1 VLLAEVSMEA
11 RLLPGQLWRESEF
24 VYDRVAKR
32 WLTGTCGPNALAMAE
47 SWAGQSYS
55 STLDTYYRL
64 RLAGRCAPNGAA
76 TLSALA
82 LDTADAGYRI
92 DMLPYREPIP
102 QMEWRAFC
110 TRHAGKQAI
119 VLEVAR
125 GQSLVDSISGRGEN
139 ARNLRY
145 HFIVIMGWH
154 PGGHC
159 ARMNHE
165 LPPGWWCS
173 DGDNFAKG
181 SVLQFYP
188 DSVLLAASP
197 CAALAVYAQVTGTG
211 LFLPAQLR

>member
-1 VLLAEVSMEA
+1 MEA
-11 RLLPGQLWRESEF
+11 RHLPGQLWRESEF

-47 SWAGQSYS
+47 SWASQSYS

-64 RLAGRCAPNGAA
+64 RQAERCAPNGAA

-82 LDTADAGYRI
+82 QDTADAGYRI
-92 DMLPYREPIP
+92 DLLPYREPMP
-102 QMEWRAFC
+102 EMEWRAFC
-110 TRHAGKQAI
+110 ERHAGKQAI

-125 GQSLVDSISGRGEN
+125 GQLLVDSISGQGEN

-145 HFIVIMGWH
+145 HFIVLMGWH

-173 DGDNFAKG
+173 DGDNFARG

-188 DSVLLAASP
+188 DSMLLAAGP
-197 CAALAVYAQVTGTG
+197 CAALAVYAQVTGAG
-211 LFLPAQLR
+211 LFLPARLR

>member
-1 VLLAEVSMEA
+1 MEA
-11 RLLPGQLWRESEF
+11 RLLPGQIWRESEF

-32 WLTGTCGPNALAMAE
+32 WLTGACGPNALAMAE
-47 SWAGQSYS
+47 SWASQSYS

-64 RLAGRCAPNGAA
+64 RLADRCAPNGAA
-76 TLSALA
+76 TLSALTQ
-82 LDTADAGYRI
+82 DTADAGYTI
-92 DMLPYREPIP
+92 DLLPYQEPMP
-102 QMEWRAFC
+102 EMEWRAFC

-125 GQSLVDSISGRGEN
+125 GQLLVDSISGQGEN
-139 ARNLRY
+139 ARDLGY
-145 HFIVIMGWH
+145 HFIVLMGWH

-181 SVLQFYP
+181 NVLQFYP

-197 CAALAVYAQVTGTG
+197 CAALAVYAQGPGAGPMVV
-211 LFLPAQLR
+211 